1 MNKLLRD
8 GRDSGDIR
16 KRVVAKSRK
25 RTVKLRT
32 NGKHKVDAASTINA
46 PIGNMNRI
54 LRPQARFQWL
64 GPQLAAITP
73 TYIEQTMIG
82 AMAGSYIQAWQIF
95 DLMLKTWPE
104 LLACYNE
111 LIAGVLKKQ
120 LVFEPYR
127 EEDEKP
133 TPSAIEKSK
142 LVSCAIRRMEPD
154 PAQAGDTDITG
165 TISDILD
172 AWFRGQSVSEILW
185 QSVDDPTVGTIWAPK
200 STSNVDPTN
209 YGFNSYGTLGLRR
222 DNGKSAGV
230 WPYQTTSLNPQPSVI
245 DSFPENRFLIAMH
258 KASAGSQTGGALLR
272 PLAWWWCA
280 ANFSSDWLLNL
291 AQVFGLPF
299 RWANYDTNAP
309 QATIDAI
316 CTMLQN
322 MGSNGW
328 AAFPVGT
335 TLEMIQAHATTS
347 DHSPQGELLDRADR
361 YARSLILGQTMT
373 GNHGTTGKG
382 GGQAFGQV
390 ETTVKDERIEAAG
403 DFAAGVINKQFVR
416 SILMLNY
423 GDAEEMPTCKFLE
436 DDAPGLIEM
445 QRDTGLAKGGLE
457 IGKDY
462 LRKKYDIPEPAEG
475 EETIGG
481 APVMPPG
488 FGGQDPF
495 GNQQDPNSPDQQDQK
510 DQTDMAAKCER
521 CHSTGFVGKDAGDGF
536 IEPVRCPECQGLSH
550 SDRNLSLR
558 EWAIEASGDLPGHE
572 FHGNQWTTG
581 NSTTANKKWDFTESK
596 QIGEVTEPKPGLWK
610 KTPGDFTAASQ
621 AAAHYAKKQGVSM
634 QIVPGNSYG
643 HKIYN
648 IHAIHDDG
656 IGKNALVG
664 DSHRIGIVHP
674 NGKVFQVT
682 AVRKTPIESGDQT
695 GHPFRGNQY
704 IGLGQMVSTP
714 SGNGTV
720 VAQSSDHLWVSTTS
734 GIKQFH
740 RSQVQK
746 IAKDK
751 SNFPSITHSAENERR
766 KALQMK
772 IEKLNEIEDEAVFA
786 TELKQLAGELK

>member
-1 MNKLLRD
+1 MRIHA
-8 GRDSGDIR
+8 GSPM
-16 KRVVAKSRK
+16 KRGSIAASKKRAK
-25 RTVKLRT
+25 TVKLRT
-32 NGKHKVDAASTINA
+32 NGKHKVDAASTISA

-222 DNGKSAGV
+222 NNGKSAGV
-230 WPYQTTSLNPQPSVI
+230 WPYQTTSLNPQPTVI

-403 DFAAGVINKQFVR
+403 DFAAGVINKQFVKA
-416 SILMLNY
+416 ILMLNY
-423 GDAEEMPTCKFLE
+423 GDAEEMPTAKFLE

-457 IGKDY
+457 IGVDY

-481 APVMPPG
+481 APEMPLG

-495 GNQQDPNSPDQQDQK
+495 GNQQDPNSQDQK
-510 DQTDMAAKCER
+510 DQTDMAA
-521 CHSTGFVGKDAGDGF
+521 GDA
-536 IEPVRCPECQGLSH
+536 
-550 SDRNLSLR
+550 
-558 EWAIEASGDLPGHE
+558 PGHE
-572 FHGNQWTTG
+572 FHGNQYIHEIGGKPATKEDIDNIWTT
-581 NSTTANKKWDFTESK
+581 
-596 QIGEVTEPKPGLWK
+596 L
-610 KTPGDFTAASQ
+610 
-621 AAAHYAKKQGVSM
+621 
-634 QIVPGNSYG
+634 
-643 HKIYN
+643 HKAYPFQ
-648 IHAIHDDG
+648 G
-656 IGKNALVG
+656 IGTGSENRGYIAKVKRLLKPLGIPPDVI
-664 DSHRIGIVHP
+664 DSAVEKTRAFSGSGPMVWTSDQSIFRGL
-674 NGKVFQVT
+674 FQT
-682 AVRKTPIESGDQT
+682 GWLKDIRAVKSGDQT

-766 KALQMK
+766 KALQMRSA
-772 IEKLNEIEDEAVFA
+772 EVFAIEDETIFA
-786 TELKQLAGELK
+786 RELKELAATAAGALK

>member
-1 MNKLLRD
+1 MTKLLRD

-16 KRVVAKSRK
+16 KRVTAKSRK
-25 RTVKLRT
+25 PRAKTVKLRT
-32 NGKHKVDAASTINA
+32 NGKHKVDAASTISA
-46 PIGNMNRI
+46 PIGNLNRI

-120 LVFEPYR
+120 LIFEPYK

-154 PAQAGDTDITG
+154 PSQAGDTDITG
-165 TISDILD
+165 TVSDMLD
-172 AWFRGQSVSEILW
+172 AWFRGVSVNEIVW

-200 STSNVDPTN
+200 ATANVDPTN

-245 DSFPENRFLIAMH
+245 DPFPENKFLIAMH

-335 TLEMIQAHATTS
+335 TLEMIQAHATSS

-403 DFAAGVINKQFVR
+403 DFATGVINRQLVR
-416 SILMLNY
+416 AILMLNY
-423 GDAEEMPTCKFLE
+423 GDAEEMPTAKFLE

-457 IGKDY
+457 IGVDY

-481 APVMPPG
+481 APVLHTG

-495 GNQQDPNSPDQQDQK
+495 GNQQDAENPDETKAPNEESDP
-510 DQTDMAAKCER
+510 AK
-521 CHSTGFVGKDAGDGF
+521 AGD
-536 IEPVRCPECQGLSH
+536 
-550 SDRNLSLR
+550 
-558 EWAIEASGDLPGHE
+558 APGHA
-572 FHGNQWTTG
+572 FHGNQYLKMGDYVQTPHGKGMIVG
-581 NSTTANKKWDFTESK
+581 NDYDSAFVSVGGTIRKY
-596 QIGEVTEPKPGLWK
+596 PK
-610 KTPGDFTAASQ
+610 SQ
-621 AAAHYAKKQGVSM
+621 LT
-634 QIVPGNSYG
+634 
-643 HKIYN
+643 KIPYD
-648 IHAIHDDG
+648 H
-656 IGKNALVG
+656 
-664 DSHRIGIVHP
+664 SH
-674 NGKVFQVT
+674 
-682 AVRKTPIESGDQT
+682 
-695 GHPFRGNQY
+695 
-704 IGLGQMVSTP
+704 
-714 SGNGTV
+714 
-720 VAQSSDHLWVSTTS
+720 
-734 GIKQFH
+734 
-740 RSQVQK
+740 
-746 IAKDK
+746 
-751 SNFPSITHSAENERR
+751 FPSITHSAENERR
-766 KALQMK
+766 AQLNTK
-772 IEKLNEIEDEAVFA
+772 IEKLNEIEDDAVFA
-786 TELKQLAGELK
+786 NELKQLAGELK